1 MTKTK
6 VAVSP
11 SGNPVGAWA
20 FIIGVILAIV
30 LGLGFNGPYQ
40 ENLLLVLFLLGL
52 VVGILNVN
60 VKEVMPFLTSGTVL
74 ILVSFLGVQV
84 GVFQGITSLVG
95 SVLRGLL
102 TLFVPATLVVA
113 LRTMFMLAKK

>member
-1 MTKTK
+1 MAKAK
-6 VAVSP
+6 GVSRF
-11 SGNPVGAWA
+11 NRIGAWA
-20 FIIGVILAIV
+20 FAIGVILAVV

-40 ENLLLVLFLLGL
+40 ENLLLVLFLLGV

-74 ILVSFLGVQV
+74 ALVSFLGLQV
-84 GVFQGITSLVG
+84 GIFQGLSVLVG

-113 LRTMFMLAKK
+113 LKTMFMLAKN